1 MKSVFEILE
10 ERKIPHNIKLDEFLY
25 NYFHFLPS
33 IDPSILDQMTAEEIC
48 EHQEFWNNDCYM
60 PIKFLLENNKVSLNG
75 FKNIMRTEYYYIN
88 STEAKMEEMYQLLE
102 DFIRDNKVDI
112 TDYFSG
118 EYIYQQLE
126 DILRYKTRIGTD
138 VYLDNLNLEKAL
150 ENSDSIAVLLFG
162 FKSCDLPTRRE
173 RMMEYIC
180 ENFELISKK
189 FFEGNNSYKVSPSLY
204 IRDNCEFEARPLFE
218 VASYIQEKYG
228 LLDERFK
235 TKSLIKEYVSGLL
248 NREEVE
254 KLKSFLE
261 DIKEEFP
268 LIYSEASEHRL
279 FKKHFLESKTLEIE
293 GLSVEKLHDFLDNC
307 TDTDRHIVSTDL
319 QYYIEVNKT
328 GFNYDYSKGKYFS
341 EYTKEFLEYQ
351 LDESIRMFNLKK
363 EFAKQGKKEP
373 ITSHWRWNDFTQTIM
388 RDVINLCVKK
398 DEWIDLIEKALNCEM
413 YQEYLSWYAETNGDL
428 KLLNYINEYQ
438 PQLIKKM
445 NHEVLIK
452 KIIVAEHNKFNY

>member
-10 ERKIPHNIKLDEFLY
+10 ERNIPHNIKLEDFL
-25 NYFHFLPS
+25 NDYFHFLSS

-48 EHQEFWNNDCYM
+48 EHHEFWNNDCYM
-60 PIKFLLENNKVSLNG
+60 PVKFLLENNKVSLDG

-126 DILRYKTRIGTD
+126 DILRYKLRIDTD

-162 FKSCDLPTRRE
+162 FKSCDLPKRRE

-180 ENFELISKK
+180 ENYELIANK
-189 FFEGNNSYKVSPSLY
+189 FFINNSYKASPSLY
-204 IRDNCEFEARPLFE
+204 IRDNCEFISDPLFE

-228 LLDERFK
+228 LLDSRFS
-235 TKSLIKEYVSGLL
+235 TQIMINVYARGLL
-248 NREEVE
+248 KRKNIE
-254 KLKSFLE
+254 KLKVFLD
-261 DIKEEFP
+261 DIKDQYPLTYREISEDKEF
-268 LIYSEASEHRL
+268 
-279 FKKHFLESKTLEIE
+279 KQHFLESKTLELE
-293 GLSVEKLHDFLDNC
+293 GLTVEKLHDFLDNC
-307 TDTDRHIVSTDL
+307 IDTDRHIVSTDL
-319 QYYIEVNKT
+319 KYYIEVNKT
-328 GFNYDYSKGKYFS
+328 GFNYDYSKGKYFT

-363 EFAKQGKKEP
+363 ELAKQGKKEP

-388 RDVINLCVKK
+388 RDVIHLCVKK
-398 DEWIDLIEKALNCEM
+398 DKWVDLIEKALNCEM
-413 YQEYLSWYAETNGDL
+413 YQEYLSWYVEVNGDL
-428 KLLNYINEYQ
+428 KVLNYINEYQ
-438 PQLIKKM
+438 PQLINKM
-445 NHEVLIK
+445 NHDVLIK
-452 KIIVAEHNKFNY
+452 KIIVAEHSKSNY